1 MSPLSG
7 KTFVLELGRD
17 IRFKAKQELIN
28 YLYEQNAH
36 ISYILTASTDYV
48 LVSTDIDTY
57 KTRRAKQ
64 LGIPLVTIEYS
75 YEYRKL
81 FNETQ
86 VIDIKRFI
94 VTSAEDKENFS
105 KSGTISIYQIILI
118 WYSDD
123 FELPQFNELTH
134 AEIGKWAIFKETN
147 ENSGVYF
154 ALELQIIPEE
164 YNNQAN
170 NDYRLRFRYEKET
183 IINSKGKT
191 SLIQYAFS
199 NDINELYQLFASY
212 YYRIATMPRITR
224 IRDLLPDKLASKLL
238 LRSLFFHRID
248 TQMLD
253 NNVGQLIESFWIE
266 SIGDLNKIL
275 SVQPETIA
283 PKTIIEAEVA
293 LLEIKVDSKS

>member
-1 MSPLSG
+1 
-7 KTFVLELGRD
+7 
-17 IRFKAKQELIN
+17 
-28 YLYEQNAH
+28 
-36 ISYILTASTDYV
+36 
-48 LVSTDIDTY
+48 
-57 KTRRAKQ
+57 
-64 LGIPLVTIEYS
+64 
-75 YEYRKL
+75 
-81 FNETQ
+81 
-86 VIDIKRFI
+86 
-94 VTSAEDKENFS
+94 
-105 KSGTISIYQIILI
+105 
-118 WYSDD
+118 
-123 FELPQFNELTH
+123 
-134 AEIGKWAIFKETN
+134 ETN